1 MSNPDV
7 CLEKCFHESAQS
19 FQNSQN
25 SDRGSNKITTC
36 LPNTRDI
43 AYGWTLDTMPR
54 RKETCWSNGLVNCVI
69 KKKSLL
75 WKEWQKG
82 GNKDKTKRKAKSP
95 VYAARKSDKKPNVV
109 ILKAMINRMKSLKKL
124 SG

>member
-1 MSNPDV
+1 MVMS
-7 CLEKCFHESAQS
+7 EKPQIDILVQKSDFKSACEVIGSEECVSQYKLTDRD
-19 FQNSQN
+19 QNSQN

-69 KKKSLL
+69 KKKS
-75 WKEWQKG
+75 
-82 GNKDKTKRKAKSP
+82 
-95 VYAARKSDKKPNVV
+95 
-109 ILKAMINRMKSLKKL
+109 
-124 SG
+124 